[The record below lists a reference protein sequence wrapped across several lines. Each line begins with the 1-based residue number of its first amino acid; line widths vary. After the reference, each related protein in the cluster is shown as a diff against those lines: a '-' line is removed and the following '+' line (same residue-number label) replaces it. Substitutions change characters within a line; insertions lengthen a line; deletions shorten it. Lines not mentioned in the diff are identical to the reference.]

1 LRKKPTHIL
10 GDMSKPWM
18 AVDAETGLEC
28 DANEENGAHIADA
41 VAWVTRAYFGGRIEL
56 CKQGVHSQE
65 TYLDDVESAYP
76 SIAVQLP
83 SMEGGKWVRKIN
95 PTRDEIQK
103 CNILSMFKVRT
114 RGFAT
119 DLPFYPRPFR
129 TERKSIM
136 FPPQIF
142 GGRYMRDDVI
152 AAFEYADRFAERK
165 QLAHWGLYP
174 DGPQIIV
181 AEAFFYSHR

>member
-1 LRKKPTHIL
+1 M
-10 GDMSKPWM
+10 G
-18 AVDAETGLEC
+18 
-28 DANEENGAHIADA
+28 
-41 VAWVTRAYFGGRIEL
+41 
-56 CKQGVHSQE
+56 
-65 TYLDDVESAYP
+65 
-76 SIAVQLP
+76 
-83 SMEGGKWVRKIN
+83 GGKWVRKIN
-95 PTRDEIQK
+95 PTRDEIKK

-119 DLPFYPRPFR
+119 DLPFYPLPFR

-152 AAFEYADRFAERK
+152 AAFEYADRFAELK

-181 AEAFFYSHR
+181 SEAFFLFPPMKPRGL